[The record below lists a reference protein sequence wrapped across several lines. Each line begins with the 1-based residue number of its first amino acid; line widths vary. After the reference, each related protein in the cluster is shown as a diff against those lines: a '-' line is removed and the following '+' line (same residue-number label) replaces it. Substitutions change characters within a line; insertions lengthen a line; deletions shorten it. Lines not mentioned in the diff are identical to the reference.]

1 MRKVSEKA
9 NGLPG
14 RMRIEVDGVDN
25 TDNTDDTDNTDKTD
39 DSGRAPEAWPEEE
52 LEV

>member
-14 RMRIEVDGVDN
+14 RMRIEVDGL
-25 TDNTDDTDNTDKTD
+25 DDTDNTDNTD